1 VKCGLEK
8 PTCLRCVHF
17 GVACDGYEFENG
29 ERKNWSTV
37 VPQRRALLLPKA
49 CYASF
54 AKDPSKAL
62 FSTDQDYQYFD
73 IFCNKTAFQIL
84 PYYDAGI
91 FRQMLLQ
98 ACVSEP
104 SLRHAVVALGALDMK
119 EESLEEFKSLSLE
132 EKSKS
137 PHVHHLN
144 ALREYSVA
152 ISKMRVST
160 PPSVLIRWKSFLATT

>member
-1 VKCGLEK
+1 M
-8 PTCLRCVHF
+8 
-17 GVACDGYEFENG
+17 
-29 ERKNWSTV
+29 
-37 VPQRRALLLPKA
+37 PQRKSLLLSKA
-49 CYASF
+49 HYTALV
-54 AKDPSKAL
+54 KDPSEPL
-62 FSTDQDYQYFD
+62 FSTERDYRYFD

-119 EESLEEFKSLSLE
+119 DDSLLDFQSLSLE
-132 EKSKS
+132 EKEKS

-144 ALREYSVA
+144 ALQEYSVA
-152 ISKMRVST
+152 ISKMRVSIF
-160 PPSVLIRWKSFLATT
+160 SHRRLCAFVALVRKKTTFS